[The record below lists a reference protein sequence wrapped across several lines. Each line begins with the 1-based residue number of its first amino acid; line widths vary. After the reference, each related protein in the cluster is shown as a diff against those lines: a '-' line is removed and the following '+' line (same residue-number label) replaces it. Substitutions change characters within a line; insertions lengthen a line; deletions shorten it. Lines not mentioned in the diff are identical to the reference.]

1 VIGYEGLR
9 KEWKGKSP
17 YATGDPI
24 RLGWG
29 PTDLALYGASY
40 VGFFG
45 GIVRRTNVEM
55 ILQLDCLATDFFHD
69 RAFPTYLYYNPHDVT
84 KEVQINVG
92 PEVRDLYDAASD
104 GFLKKNVRG
113 VSSFMLAANT
123 AAVVVVA
130 PARGTITH
138 KGNRT
143 LINGVVV
150 DYVSSSSPRKV
161 LMKP

>member
-1 VIGYEGLR
+1 VISYEGLR
-9 KEWKGKSP
+9 KEWKGRSP

-45 GIVRRTNVEM
+45 GIVSSTNVEM

-69 RAFPTYLYYNPHDVT
+69 RAYPTYLYYNPYDVA
-84 KEVQINVG
+84 KEVKIDVG
-92 PEVRDLYDAASD
+92 PEVRDLYNAATD
-104 GFLKKNVRG
+104 GFLRKNVKG
-113 VSSFMLAANT
+113 VSTFSLAANT

-130 PARGTITH
+130 PAIGTITR
-138 KGNRT
+138 KGNQR

-150 DYVSSSSPRKV
+150 DYVSCR
-161 LMKP
+161 

>member
-1 VIGYEGLR
+1 VISYEGLR
-9 KEWKGKSP
+9 KEWKGRSP
-17 YATGDPI
+17 YATGDAT

-29 PTDLALYGASY
+29 PTDFALYGASY

-45 GIVRRTNVEM
+45 GIVSRTNVEM

-69 RAFPTYLYYNPHDVT
+69 RAYPTYLYYNPYDVT

-92 PEVRDLYDAASD
+92 PNVRDLYDAATD
-104 GFLKKNVRG
+104 RFLKKNVKG
-113 VSSFMLAANT
+113 LSSFPLAADT

-130 PARGTITH
+130 PARGTITR
-138 KGNRT
+138 KGNKR

-150 DYVSSSSPRKV
+150 DYVNSGSH
-161 LMKP
+161 